1 MFGLDPSA
9 EEREV
14 SALPRLGR
22 TARLMLGAGV
32 AAVGGVALLHYTIG
46 WGGVPRTQA
55 EADQHVAVGPALA
68 ATFTEPKPVEQ
79 QTATPRPPPDQP
91 QQPAAVAHAAPRP
104 AVGGAHAALKSMDV
118 QVDYKPARGPD
129 EMDGRTLV
137 KAPGCTLLVGQRIPV
152 ALDQVVIS
160 EVQAPIGGV
169 VREDVFAMDDP
180 TAVLIPQGSL
190 VSGSYRNTDLGPER
204 RRLDA
209 SFDYVTRPAGTVVP
223 LGRAAAAPPPRLAP
237 SFDSAPR
244 PDGTVARLGCAA
256 AVDAAGAGGIPGK
269 VVTHWPTW
277 FFNTVALWMI
287 GAAEQQGSVS
297 SGGTAGAAGSVE
309 TSGAQVV
316 GRNGRAAVASSL
328 NFRPTIVIEAGTLI
342 NLVMTRMD
350 RAC

>member
-55 EADQHVAVGPALA
+55 EPDQHVAVGPALA

-91 QQPAAVAHAAPRP
+91 QQPAAAVAHAAPRP

-169 VREDVFAMDDP
+169 VREDVFAVDDP

-209 SFDYVTRPAGTVVP
+209 SFDYVTRPDGTVV
-223 LGRAAAAPPPRLAP
+223 
-237 SFDSAPR
+237 
-244 PDGTVARLGCAA
+244 RLGGAA

-316 GRNGRAAVASSL
+316 GQNGRAAVASSL
-328 NFRPTIVIEAGTLI
+328 NFRPTIVIKAGTLI